1 MIGHLDSTLEPAWI
15 APRLLENVVRRVEAP
30 PWHALYRV
38 AIGFFLVPFFWWWQ
52 SGDSADWRLLPFFL
66 FVLLV
71 LRVVP
76 AIVRH
81 VLPFSRDLQAHWFR
95 QRVMAKRC
103 DSYQW
108 RKFVWIGLGLAAWV
122 VLLGRIQN
130 VEGFLA
136 LACLLIGGA
145 GELVW
150 RRVRQ
155 TDQVSQFLPK

>member
-1 MIGHLDSTLEPAWI
+1 MIGHLDSTLDSTLI
-15 APRLLENVVRRVEAP
+15 APGLLENVFRRAETP

-38 AIGFFLVPFFWWWQ
+38 VIGFFLVPLFWWQ
-52 SGDSADWRLLPFFL
+52 GSDSIDWRLFPFFL
-66 FVLLV
+66 FMLLV

-81 VLPFSRDLQAHWFR
+81 VLPFSSDLQDHWFR
-95 QRVMAKRC
+95 QRLVAKRC

-108 RKFVWIGLGLAAWV
+108 RKLFWLGLGMATWV
-122 VLLGRIQN
+122 VLLGRIRG

-136 LACLLIGGA
+136 LACLLTGAA